1 MIDAV
6 RAFEGGYCRQLLA
19 MVDRRSWRVVRFQA
33 VFLALHHRHEGWIL
47 VDTGY
52 GGRFRD
58 ATRRFPARF
67 YRWATPQRGGESVAA
82 ALAGAQI
89 RLEEIRHVIVT
100 HFHADHVGGLSELR
114 HAAIHYH
121 EHALQPLLQLPEW
134 RQVRAAFLRTLVPEW
149 LSQRAHVLR
158 ESEFTAAETAPLVQ
172 HDLFRDGSIALVPLP
187 GHAPGQ
193 LGVIFTVGQERV
205 FYAADAYWR
214 GCQIT
219 KAVDPLAVAMT
230 FQWNPAAYRRTVAL
244 LRMLDERRGF
254 RLVACHDEG
263 VAAYLNILRSAP

>member
-33 VFLALHHRHEGWIL
+33 VFLALHHRREGWIL

-52 GGRFRD
+52 GGRFRE
-58 ATRRFPARF
+58 ATRGFPARF
-67 YRWATPQRGGESVAA
+67 YRWATPQVGGERVAVT
-82 ALAGAQI
+82 LARAKIGV
-89 RLEEIRHVIVT
+89 EEIRHVIVT
-100 HFHADHVGGLSELR
+100 HFHGDHVGGLGEFA
-114 HAAIHYH
+114 HATIHHH
-121 EHALQPLLQLPEW
+121 EHALQPLLALPEW

-149 LSQRAHVLR
+149 LPQRAHVLC
-158 ESEFTAAETAPLVQ
+158 ENEFTPGGDPALRR
-172 HDLFRDGSIALVPLP
+172 HDLFGDGSVTLVPLP

-193 LGVIFTVGQERV
+193 VGVIFEGGPERV

-214 GCQIT
+214 SCQLT
-219 KAVDPLAVAMT
+219 DGVDPLGVAMT
-230 FQWNPAAYRRTVAL
+230 FQWDPAAYRRTVAM
-244 LRMLDERRGF
+244 LRALHERRAF

-263 VAAYLNILRSAP
+263 VAAYLNGLGAGR